1 MMHPPSLDARQRRR
15 VVRVALA
22 CMALCG
28 CARPATT
35 SRFDELPVSAPS
47 NLPPPVEEVDLV
59 VAATTDVHGR
69 LRAWDYYTGAPEP
82 ARGLTRAA
90 TIVDSLRSANPRRV
104 VLVDAG
110 DLLQGNPLTFVAAR
124 VAGDSL
130 HPHPVA
136 AAMNAMDYDAAAVG
150 NHEFNY
156 GLPTLRRMIGEAR
169 FPMRWWAVRLRAPI
183 SGIATISLGTWWF
196 VTSCRLSATP

>member
-1 MMHPPSLDARQRRR
+1 MMHPSSLDARQRRR

-35 SRFDELPVSAPS
+35 SRSDELSVRSPS

-90 TIVDSLRSANPRRV
+90 TIVDSLRTANPRRV
-104 VLVDAG
+104 VLVDPC

-124 VAGDSL
+124 VASHSL
-130 HPHPVA
+130 RPHPGA
-136 AAMNAMDYDAAAVG
+136 AAMNAIDYHAAAVR
-150 NHEFNY
+150 HQQ
-156 GLPTLRRMIGEAR
+156 
-169 FPMRWWAVRLRAPI
+169 VH
-183 SGIATISLGTWWF
+183 
-196 VTSCRLSATP
+196 